1 MPEMAEPYAS
11 EFRRLVRMGAGAR
24 DIHAAGA
31 DVGFARRTASSDAFV
46 AREMSRIET
55 HRRATCPI
63 LEAFAPRSARVL
75 DVGCSTGGSTVAI
88 ALSPV
93 IAPEAVV
100 GFDLDALSL
109 RAAEV
114 RAKGNGL
121 DPRRI
126 TFVSG
131 RPGAGLPFAS
141 DVFDLVVCVSVLEF
155 LPTAEGRRRLIEE
168 MKRVARPGGHVF
180 VSTPSPLRLR
190 DVHAK
195 RWLGDV
201 VRRDGFPWA
210 TPPWELRAMIADCE
224 RVPIHDWVVA
234 HALNR
239 AGLPG
244 RVVPKTLTRAIAWV
258 HAWQKVLVRKPE
270 HRSGP
275 RSSAVCS
282 TIVCKPSPIGAT
294 TQPDGSHICDP
305 R

>member
-11 EFRRLVRMGAGAR
+11 EFRRLVRLGAGAR
-24 DIHAAGA
+24 DIHAAKA
-31 DVGFARRTASSDAFV
+31 EVGFARRTTSSDAFV
-46 AREMSRIET
+46 AREVSRIEA
-55 HRRATCPI
+55 HRRGTCPI
-63 LEAFAPRSARVL
+63 LETFARRSPRVL
-75 DVGCSTGGSTVAI
+75 DVGCSTGGSTVAM

-93 IAPEAVV
+93 LASEVVV

-114 RAKGNGL
+114 RAKGHGL

-131 RPGAGLPFAS
+131 CPEEGLPFGS

-155 LPTAEGRRRLIEE
+155 LPTAEGRRKLVAE

-180 VSTPSPLRLR
+180 LSTPSPLRLR

-195 RWLGDV
+195 RLLGDV

-224 RVPIHDWVVA
+224 RVPIDAWVVA
-234 HALNR
+234 RALNR

-244 RVVPKTLTRAIAWV
+244 RVVPPALTKAIAWA

-270 HRSGP
+270 DRVP
-275 RSSAVCS
+275 A
-282 TIVCKPSPIGAT
+282 
-294 TQPDGSHICDP
+294 
-305 R
+305 